1 MATTQTG
8 SIGVAAADWRND
20 DVATKPGVA
29 APVSAIVPLER
40 QPVSQSMARHDA
52 FFVTQLIAMAQR
64 SPQTRVLRRAE
75 PRVAHAA
82 YQSTSGQ
89 KRDGAQTAPR
99 LLRVV

>member
-8 SIGVAAADWRND
+8 RIGVATTDRRDD
-20 DVATKPGVA
+20 DVATKPGGA
-29 APVSAIVPLER
+29 APAFAIVPVER
-40 QPVSQSMARHDA
+40 PPVSRVMARHDA

-64 SPQTRVLRRAE
+64 SPETRVLRYAE

-82 YQSTSGQ
+82 YQSTRGQ

>member
-8 SIGVAAADWRND
+8 SISVAAADRRNDD
-20 DVATKPGVA
+20 DVATKPGGA
-29 APVSAIVPLER
+29 APASAIVPLER
-40 QPVSQSMARHDA
+40 QPVSQSRHDA
-52 FFVTQLIAMAQR
+52 FFVTQLIATAQH

-75 PRVAHAA
+75 PQVAHAA
-82 YQSTSGQ
+82 YRSTSGQ